1 MTDGGK
7 PHRTTEV
14 APAAPIAFAPLRA
27 LLKSNETDLK
37 RSREKLSAEL
47 ADFDTPVRLQVRVL
61 EGSSTHDWELECGR
75 GRSAASRSSTRKAA
89 RAVVRVVVRHDTWL
103 QIARGKLNPFDA
115 FISGK
120 LQVGGHVDLAK
131 RLVQH
136 LSDPS
141 APYVSPC

>member
-7 PHRTTEV
+7 PHRTTTL
-14 APAAPIAFAPLRA
+14 PAAAPTAFAPLRA
-27 LLKSNETDLK
+27 LLKSDETDLTQ
-37 RSREKLSAEL
+37 SLQNLSAEL
-47 ADFDTPVRLQVRVL
+47 ASFDAPIRLQVQVL

-75 GRSAASRSSTRKAA
+75 DRVSASRRLANEA
-89 RAVVRVVVRHDTWL
+89 DVRVVVRHDTWL
-103 QIARGKLNPFDA
+103 QIAHGKLNPFDA

-120 LQVGGHVDLAK
+120 LRVGGDVELAK

-141 APYVSPC
+141 VPYVSPC

>member
-7 PHRTTEV
+7 PHRTTTLQEAV
-14 APAAPIAFAPLRA
+14 PTAFAPLRA
-27 LLKSNETDLK
+27 LLKSDETDLTQSLQ
-37 RSREKLSAEL
+37 RLSAEL
-47 ADFDTPVRLQVRVL
+47 ASFDAPMRLQVQVL

-75 GRSAASRSSTRKAA
+75 DRASPSRP
-89 RAVVRVVVRHDTWL
+89 RANATDVRVVVRRDTWL
-103 QIARGKLNPFDA
+103 QIAQGKLNPFDA

-120 LQVGGHVDLAK
+120 LRVGGDVELAK

-141 APYVSPC
+141 VPYVSPC

>member
-7 PHRTTEV
+7 PHRTTEL
-14 APAAPIAFAPLRA
+14 ATTPPTAFAPLRA
-27 LLKSNETDLK
+27 LLRSDETDLK
-37 RSREKLSAEL
+37 QSLQKLSAEL
-47 ADFDTPVRLQVRVL
+47 ASFDAPMRLQVQVL
-61 EGSSTHDWELECGR
+61 EGSNRHDWELECGR
-75 GRSAASRSSTRKAA
+75 ARISASRQSANDA
-89 RAVVRVVVRHDTWL
+89 DVRVVVRHDTWL
-103 QIARGKLNPFDA
+103 QIAHGKLNPFEA

-120 LQVGGHVDLAK
+120 LRVGGDVELAK

>member
-7 PHRTTEV
+7 PHRTTEPT
-14 APAAPIAFAPLRA
+14 AAAPKAFAPLRA
-27 LLKSNETDLK
+27 LLKSDETDLTQ
-37 RSREKLSAEL
+37 SVQKLSAEL
-47 ADFDTPVRLQVRVL
+47 AGFDAPIRLQVQVL

-75 GRSAASRSSTRKAA
+75 DRVSASRHPAKDAD
-89 RAVVRVVVRHDTWL
+89 VRVVVRRDTWL
-103 QIARGKLNPFDA
+103 QIAHGKLNPYDA

-120 LQVGGHVDLAK
+120 LRVGGDAELAK

-141 APYVSPC
+141 VPYVSPC

>member
-7 PHRTTEV
+7 PHRTTELAAV
-14 APAAPIAFAPLRA
+14 APIAFAPLRA
-27 LLKSNETDLK
+27 LLKSDDTDLT

-47 ADFDTPVRLQVRVL
+47 AGFDTPVRLQVQVL
-61 EGSSTHDWELECGR
+61 EGPSTHDWELECGR
-75 GRSAASRSSTRKAA
+75 GRSTGSRRSAKKAVA
-89 RAVVRVVVRHDTWL
+89 DVRVVVRHDTWL
-103 QIARGKLNPFDA
+103 QIAHGKLNPFDA

-120 LQVGGHVDLAK
+120 LRVGGDVELAK

-141 APYVSPC
+141 VPYVSPC

>member
-7 PHRTTEV
+7 PHRTTRL
-14 APAAPIAFAPLRA
+14 ATAAPTEFAPLRA
-27 LLKSNETDLK
+27 LLKSDETDLTQ
-37 RSREKLSAEL
+37 SLQKLSAEL
-47 ADFDTPVRLQVRVL
+47 AGFDAPMRLQVQVL

-75 GRSAASRSSTRKAA
+75 ARISASRDSAKEAD
-89 RAVVRVVVRHDTWL
+89 VRVVVRHDTWL
-103 QIARGKLNPFDA
+103 QIAHGKLNPFDA

-120 LQVGGHVDLAK
+120 LRVGGDVELAK

>member
-7 PHRTTEV
+7 PHRTTNA
-14 APAAPIAFAPLRA
+14 APAPVAFAPLRA
-27 LLKSNETDLK
+27 LLKSNETGLK
-37 RSREKLSAEL
+37 KSLQKLSAEL
-47 ADFDTPVRLQVRVL
+47 AGFDTPMRLQVKVL

-75 GRSAASRSSTRKAA
+75 DQVSPSRHSANQAD
-89 RAVVRVVVRHDTWL
+89 VRVVVRHDTWL

-115 FISGK
+115 FIAGK
-120 LQVGGHVDLAK
+120 LRVGGDVDLAK

-141 APYVSPC
+141 VPYVSPC